1 MTVLCTQSRR
11 LGGLLLALGCTSAA
25 ISGCSPTGYR
35 LQADREAYAVI
46 AERNLDARWAAAGY
60 SIEIDP
66 RSRYFDS
73 HDPDRSPMPPDDPAS
88 QEYMRV
94 VNGTKGW
101 KHWYDNGERIELE
114 NPAWREE
121 LAGFVETTEDGSVKL
136 NVNSALKLAYMHSP
150 SHQDQLET
158 LYLSALDVTAER
170 FRLETQFFGGHD
182 AAYAH
187 NGSLAP
193 AGLSFD
199 SASGQFVVTPS
210 ADVDG
215 LESNRLTMASALRLE
230 RRFATAGQLLAGFAN
245 SFVFE
250 FTGGDANL
258 SASLA
263 NFTFIQPLLRGAGK
277 DVALERLTSI
287 ERTLLANLRAYGQ
300 FRQGFYTQVAIG
312 ELGVTGPQRG
322 GRGTNLT
329 VFSGQAGV
337 SGYIGLLQQ
346 LQQIRNSEDNLSL
359 QLRTLAQL
367 EALLDVGVIDLV
379 QVDQFRQSVE
389 NERDNLLKSRNRL
402 ALALDRYKT
411 STLGLPPELP
421 VELDDTLIRQFQLVT
436 REATA
441 IQDSIVELQD
451 RVGELPDD
459 SGVEAVRQ
467 VLAGAARLVEPF
479 REQLNDVQE
488 NLVGMETAAPDRE
501 QTMTNEEQKLFRRD
515 RARLVTT
522 LADVEQKFSQAQ
534 AKLKSIQ
541 AGLTEK
547 TRKATVREV
556 VVWLGNLF
564 RIVQRSVLVQARA
577 RLESVTVGSID
588 LKSDRAFK
596 IALANRLDFMNGRAA
611 LVDSWRLIQVNA
623 DALQSI
629 LNLTASGGMQT
640 AKNNPASFRAPTGDL
655 QLGLEFDAPFTRLLE
670 RNSYRESLVNYQRS
684 RRGLIRS
691 RDSLHLGLR
700 ELLRQIKQL
709 RTSLEIQRRAV
720 AIAIR
725 RVDLTRSAL
734 YAPVPPPQPGQGAA
748 QFGPTAA
755 QNLLAALSSLRNTQ
769 NNFMGVWL
777 NYYAA
782 RMRLSRELGVMV
794 VDQDGIWIDEPIP
807 DTIENLPPSEDD
819 PAAQEPPVAPTPST
833 I

>member
-782 RMRLSRELGVMV
+782 RMRLSRELGIMSL
-794 VDQDGIWIDEPIP
+794 DQQGRWIESPLPSADGNEPEADIGRWR
-807 DTIENLPPSEDD
+807 
-819 PAAQEPPVAPTPST
+819 PTVSG
-833 I
+833 